1 MTEFKLQQRARHVF
15 SEARRVRQFKAACD
29 DHAIDDDCG
38 ADDDNDTAVKLGA
51 LMSESHQSCRVD
63 YECSCTELDEL
74 VDLAMYVRT

>member
-29 DHAIDDDCG
+29 DHAKGSDG

-63 YECSCTELDEL
+63 YECSCSELDEL
-74 VDLAMYVRT
+74 VDLAMCVRT